1 MMVMMMTK
9 VTMMTMVTMGV
20 ATDIFTSTR
29 DLM

>member
-1 MMVMMMTK
+1 MVTMVTK
-9 VTMMTMVTMGV
+9 VTKVTKVTMGV

>member
-1 MMVMMMTK
+1 MMVTMVTK
-9 VTMMTMVTMGV
+9 VTKVTKVTMGV